1 MPDLRVSVNLYDFTQ
16 PSWSKRLKFFHRKN
30 FFFVFL
36 GRSCPYIVR
45 AAITEIESRG
55 MADVGLY
62 RVSAARSDIIM
73 LKEYFDT
80 NHPDLN
86 RKLQECDIHTSK

>member
-1 MPDLRVSVNLYDFTQ
+1 
-16 PSWSKRLKFFHRKN
+16 
-30 FFFVFL
+30 
-36 GRSCPYIVR
+36 
-45 AAITEIESRG
+45 

-86 RKLQECDIHTSK
+86 RKLQECDIHTSTSQNYKIYFKEIEKL